1 MYPSA
6 EPAREVLYLRCILG
20 HTIVGKLKFWDLRRR
35 PDYYASAKQGM
46 PNYGNY
52 FNYIPRFNFDYKLQ
66 CLQGF
71 LRRARER
78 FKLYAIFYPVMNV
91 S

>member
-1 MYPSA
+1 
-6 EPAREVLYLRCILG
+6 
-20 HTIVGKLKFWDLRRR
+20 
-35 PDYYASAKQGM
+35 M

-52 FNYIPRFNFDYKLQ
+52 FNYIPPFNFDYKLQ

-78 FKLYAIFYPVMNV
+78 FKLYAHLLSSYECLVNLSV
-91 S
+91 SVVVLRANALNKYITVSSRCKIAGSTIL